1 MLATVPAA
9 APSASAAPTRPR
21 MVLAAVELPAPKR
34 RTRRTRKDRW
44 ASAHAPGQLESR
56 GSPWSTLGS
65 RPPNTTRDLGKNADR
80 DLHVGHDS
88 AMGGDR
94 PVAAEQ
100 AATLHGVAW
109 PWPATARCQFPH
121 RSTGPARNRPAGRC
135 RCAGSQAARAHRRFQ
150 CWGAQC
156 RHRLRCVCVANQSEA
171 LRELLPSRF
180 FMGGFRL
187 TPNLLRILPV
197 VHKYFARQ

>member
-21 MVLAAVELPAPKR
+21 SSWPAPKR

-44 ASAHAPGQLESR
+44 ATAHAPGQLESR

-94 PVAAEQ
+94 PLAAEQ

-109 PWPATARCQFPH
+109 PRPATARCQFPH

-135 RCAGSQAARAHRRFQ
+135 RCAGSPAARAQ
-150 CWGAQC
+150 S
-156 RHRLRCVCVANQSEA
+156 LRCRSPVMIPNV
-171 LRELLPSRF
+171 LRSLSAAR
-180 FMGGFRL
+180 
-187 TPNLLRILPV
+187 
-197 VHKYFARQ
+197 KYFVRQ